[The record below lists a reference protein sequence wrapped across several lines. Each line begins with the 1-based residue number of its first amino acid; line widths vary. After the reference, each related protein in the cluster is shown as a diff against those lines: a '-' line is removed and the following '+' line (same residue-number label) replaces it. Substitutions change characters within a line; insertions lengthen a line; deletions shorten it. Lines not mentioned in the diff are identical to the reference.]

1 MDTMLALARRLH
13 GQAQGADAAF
23 IRVGTD
29 TRTLQAGD
37 LFVALKGE
45 RFDGHDHVAQAAA
58 RGAAGALV
66 SRAVAIDLP
75 QVIVQDTLQGL
86 QDYAASW
93 RAGLD
98 LPLIGVTGSN
108 GKTTTKQLLS
118 AVVAARGPVLA
129 TQGNLNNHIGV
140 PLTLLGLRAE
150 HCTAVIEMGANH
162 PGEIARLS
170 EIARPAI
177 GVVTQ
182 AGDAHL
188 EGFGSRDGVAKAKGE
203 LFASLGAEG
212 VAVIN
217 NDDAY
222 APLWKT
228 MAGRAAQITFSL
240 TERADVSALNLQPA
254 SAGSAT
260 RFELRVPE
268 GRAPVTLP
276 LPGLH
281 NVSNALAAAASAVAL
296 GMELQD
302 IAAGLTRVQP
312 VGGRLAATVT
322 PQGARVLDD
331 SYNANPTSLRAGVE
345 VLASFGGRRVLVIG
359 DMGEL
364 GVNAERQHFEA
375 GVAARARGID
385 ALYALGRLSRATAEG
400 FGPGARHFEAIED
413 LVAAL
418 KPQLD
423 AHTTLLV
430 KGSRSSRMERVT
442 AALTGTTALETH

>member
-1 MDTMLALARRLH
+1 MDTLHSLARRVQGH
-13 GQAQGADAAF
+13 AQGIDIPF
-23 IRVGTD
+23 TRVGTD
-29 TRTLQAGD
+29 TRTLQPGD
-37 LFVALKGE
+37 LFVALKGD
-45 RFDGHDHVAQAAA
+45 RFDGHDHVDQAAA

-66 SRAVAIDLP
+66 SRPLAVDLP
-75 QVIVQDTLQGL
+75 QVVVHDTLQGL

-93 RAGLD
+93 RAGFD
-98 LPLIGVTGSN
+98 LPVLAVTGSN

-118 AVVAARGPVLA
+118 AVVAARGPLLA

-188 EGFGSRDGVAKAKGE
+188 EGFGSREGVAKAKGE
-203 LFASLGAEG
+203 LFASLGAGG

-228 MAGRAAQITFSL
+228 MAARAAQITFSL
-240 TERADVSALNLQPA
+240 TEQADVSALNVQP
-254 SAGSAT
+254 SVAGGST

-281 NVSNALAAAASAVAL
+281 NVSNALAAAACAVAL
-296 GMELQD
+296 GMELQT
-302 IAAGLTRVQP
+302 IADGLTRVQP
-312 VGGRLAATVT
+312 ASGRLAATVT
-322 PQGARVLDD
+322 PQGARLLDD
-331 SYNANPTSLRAGVE
+331 SYNANPSSLRAGVE
-345 VLASFGGRRVLVIG
+345 VLAGFGGRRVLVLG

-364 GVNAERQHFEA
+364 GANAEQQHFDA

-385 ALYALGRLSRATAEG
+385 ALYALGRLSRAAVEG
-400 FGPGARHFEAIED
+400 FGPGARHFDAIED
-413 LVAAL
+413 LIAAL
-418 KPQLD
+418 KSQLD
-423 AHTTLLV
+423 SHTTLLV

-442 AALTGTTALETH
+442 AALTGVTDSETH

>member
-1 MDTMLALARRLH
+1 MDTMHALARRLH
-13 GQAQGADAAF
+13 AQAQGADAAF
-23 IRVGTD
+23 ARVGTD

-58 RGAAGALV
+58 KGAAGALV
-66 SRAVAIDLP
+66 SRAVTGDVP
-75 QVIVQDTLQGL
+75 QVIVNDTLQGL

-98 LPLIGVTGSN
+98 LPVIGVTGSN

-118 AVVAARGPVLA
+118 AVVAARGPLLA

-188 EGFGSRDGVAKAKGE
+188 EGFGSREGVAKAKGE

-228 MAGRAAQITFSL
+228 LAGRAAQITFSL
-240 TERADVSALNLQPA
+240 TERADVSALNVESLPGA
-254 SAGSAT
+254 S

-281 NVSNALAAAASAVAL
+281 NVSNALAAAACAVGL
-296 GMELQD
+296 GMELRD
-302 IAAGLTRVQP
+302 IAEGLTRVQAP
-312 VGGRLAATVT
+312 SGRLAATVT
-322 PQGARVLDD
+322 PQGARLLDD
-331 SYNANPTSLRAGVE
+331 SYNANPTSLRAGIE
-345 VLASFGGRRVLVIG
+345 VLASFGGRRVLVLG

-364 GVNAERQHFEA
+364 GASAEQQHFDA

-385 ALYALGRLSRATAEG
+385 ALYALGRLSRAAAEG
-400 FGPGARHFEAIED
+400 FGPGARHFDAIED

-418 KPQLD
+418 NSQLD
-423 AHTTLLV
+423 AHTTVLV
-430 KGSRSSRMERVT
+430 KGSRSSRMERVS
-442 AALTGTTALETH
+442 AALTGKTDLETH